1 MYEIRNV
8 RSNDTKVNKT
18 PYNVTITS
26 GILKMLT
33 ISGSKVNIELHGSIN
48 SLVISKRSSIEKT
61 LNTLLSRLEES
72 LSHG

>member
-61 LNTLLSRLEES
+61 PNTLLSRLEES
-72 LSHG
+72 LSRG